1 MAHVGST
8 WRALREEHPGPDPG
22 DSPTVR
28 AALGEHASWARVA
41 IPCSDRATGVERP
54 WPCTFSPEVIWQ
66 EGWEDEHGVDP
77 PPQGDL
83 TRALADRLVEVLAEG
98 RPDRC
103 CLFATWTGYAD
114 LRVPATA
121 ALELPPDRPMVA
133 VEAALA
139 EVHEVAAHLGR
150 YPLRW
155 SASDGSWAVG
165 ADLYARSV
173 VVGGRDLRALLRQ
186 AGASPVRA
194 VAVDGSAPL
203 PTFPA

>member
-1 MAHVGST
+1 M
-8 WRALREEHPGPDPG
+8 PGPDPR
-22 DSPTVR
+22 DSLTVR

-41 IPCSDRATGVERP
+41 VPCSDRVTGVERP
-54 WPCTFSPEVIWQ
+54 WPCTFTPDVIWR
-66 EGWEDEHGVDP
+66 EEWEDEHGVDP
-77 PPQGDL
+77 PVEGDL
-83 TRALADRLVEVLAEG
+83 TRALTDRLVEVLAEDG
-98 RPDRC
+98 PDQA

-114 LRVPATA
+114 LRVRPAA
-121 ALELPPDRPMVA
+121 VLELPPERPMVT

-139 EVHEVAAHLGR
+139 EIHEVAAHLGR

-155 SASDGSWAVG
+155 FASDGSWAVG

-173 VVGGRDLRALLRQ
+173 AVGGRDLQALLQ
-186 AGASPVRA
+186 QTGDSPVRS